1 MPSPFAISGDSPV
14 AIDPRVGEFPPVEE
28 APHHPIFTI
37 NPAPFEP
44 LVIPGAEPV
53 TPPEL
58 LTEPIARSRFNVSS
72 SECGVGE
79 WTIVSSNSL
88 NFLRLLCDHG
98 LQLSMLHKATCAF
111 KTPKIVTSRRK
122 LT

>member
-28 APHHPIFTI
+28 EAPHHPIFTI

-44 LVIPGAEPV
+44 LVIPGAEPM

-58 LTEPIARSRFNVSS
+58 LKEPIARSRFNVSS

-79 WTIVSSNSL
+79 WTIVSSNAL
-88 NFLRLLCDHG
+88 KFLRLLCDHR
-98 LQLSMLHKATCAF
+98 LQISMLHKAIRTF
-111 KTPKIVTSRRK
+111 KTPKTVTS
-122 LT
+122 